1 MLIMNLQE
9 NIRRILR
16 EEAENIKSPFIDTKV
31 VDDEGNPLV
40 MYHGGSYSGGEFR
53 GAGWFTTSKDDAKYY
68 AEQNDGILTK
78 AYLIVKNPLY
88 TGHVKHLNIKP
99 TKDMIKSVKKRNL
112 NIKIEDGII
121 SFIEAN
127 GGVLIARD
135 IGRDGVIDIY
145 NGEILDVVIFNNN
158 QIILI

>member
-1 MLIMNLQE
+1 MNLQE
-9 NIRRILR
+9 SIRRILR

-68 AEQNDGILTK
+68 AKQNYGILTK

-127 GGVLIARD
+127 GGVLIALD
-135 IGRDGVIDIY
+135 IGRDGVIDIH

-158 QIILI
+158 QIILL

>member
-1 MLIMNLQE
+1 MNLQE

-68 AEQNDGILTK
+68 AKQNYGILTK

-127 GGVLIARD
+127 EGVLIALD
-135 IGRDGVIDIY
+135 IGRDGVIDIH

-158 QIILI
+158 QIILL

>member
-1 MLIMNLQE
+1 MNLQE
-9 NIRRILR
+9 SIRRILM
-16 EEAENIKSPFIDTKV
+16 EETENIESSFIDTKV

-158 QIILI
+158 QIILL